1 MINVKVTD
9 AVGTIVMDRPKQC
22 NALNQQLIEDL
33 TQAFSDLHLEKRVRG
48 IILTG
53 AGAHFC
59 AGMDLKQW
67 HSTLGSE
74 GAMQQWFVDAQ
85 ALQTLVE
92 KMLQLPKPIIAAV
105 DGSALGSG
113 LALVLAAD
121 LVVASHRANFAVAGA
136 KRGLVP
142 GLVAPLAT
150 FRCGAAL
157 ASQLLIGANE
167 LSASEAKSLGF
178 VHMVVEPEAIWARSK
193 TWIDSISAGA
203 AESIQLSKR
212 LINEMVGESMM
223 SQLASGAAAMA
234 TALTTEAA
242 SEGLGSFVD
251 KRDPNFPR

>member
-1 MINVKVTD
+1 MLSVKITD

-22 NALNQQLIEDL
+22 NALNLQLIEEL
-33 TQAFSDLHLEKRVRG
+33 TQALGDLHLEKRVRG
-48 IILTG
+48 IVLTG

-67 HSTLGSE
+67 HATLGSE
-74 GAMQQWFVDAQ
+74 DAMQQWFADAQ
-85 ALQTLVE
+85 ALQALVE

-105 DGSALGSG
+105 DGVAMGSG
-113 LALVLAAD
+113 LALVLASD
-121 LVVASHRANFAVAGA
+121 LVIASHRSTFSVAA
-136 KRGLVP
+136 TKRGLVS

-150 FRCGAAL
+150 FRCGAGL

-178 VHMVVEPEAIWARSK
+178 VHSIVEPDAIWVRAK
-193 TWIDSISAGA
+193 TWIDSISEGA
-203 AESIQLSKR
+203 HESIQLSKR

-242 SEGLGSFVD
+242 IEGLGAFVE
-251 KRDPNFPR
+251 KRDPVFPK

>member
-9 AVGTIVMDRPKQC
+9 AVGTIVLDRPQQC
-22 NALNQQLIEDL
+22 NALNQQLIAEL
-33 TQAFSDLHLEKRVRG
+33 IQALSDLHLEKRVRG
-48 IILTG
+48 IVLTG

-67 HSTLGSE
+67 QATLGSE
-74 GAMQQWFVDAQ
+74 DAMQRWHADAQ
-85 ALQTLVE
+85 LLQTLIE

-105 DGSALGSG
+105 DGVALGSG

-121 LVVASHRANFAVAGA
+121 LVIASHRSTFSVAA
-136 KRGLVP
+136 TKRGLVA
-142 GLVAPLAT
+142 GLVAPLAA
-150 FRCGAAL
+150 FRCGASL
-157 ASQLLIGANE
+157 ASQLLIGASE

-178 VHMVVEPEAIWARSK
+178 VHSVVEPEVIWVRAK

-203 AESIQLSKR
+203 HESIQLSKR
-212 LINEMVGESMM
+212 LINEMVGETMM

-242 SEGLGSFVD
+242 SEGLGAFVE
-251 KRDPNFPR
+251 KRDPVFPR